1 MVMFASSAVI
11 CGLHTTSRT
20 TSRKRSSN
28 HPGQVP
34 GNQPRYSP
42 ANSESGLFAV
52 VKNTNISLISAKRSR
67 CALDIACA
75 CDSRPRARTRRYF
88 PSLCSGK
95 RRQGRP
101 KQVKRYGHIVT
112 RCAIVAIA
120 ISGGLS
126 ADTTQN
132 SYQLPSDAQVIGYLL
147 QSVTWYRHLYTERQV
162 ASDPGDLVFL
172 NDNQALESEIVKLS
186 FEFAKADAALAKTAT
201 SPHDALATL
210 AAPASADL
218 AHFIELKN
226 RNDQLTQQTSEDIGK
241 LNENIASA
249 RRVDRQKLNAALD
262 DAQSRL
268 ELLQAVS
275 QAVNDL
281 IQFVQ
286 TARTAKANTST
297 LDLTIDDLAQ
307 SIPELSSPATPLS
320 KLPVQ
325 DADSRTSNSWRETV
339 LLGLASEVSALNRK
353 LRVVDEKIRL
363 TDNFLLSAKNIRT
376 PMSGFITRV
385 LQRAVTSNLQTSDL
399 LLLREE
405 KSQLDALTLELK
417 AFSPAILALDK
428 QKALLEEYE
437 SHLQPW
443 RTAVAS
449 QYRQAWKKLVV
460 RLLIVAL
467 IVGLLFGM
475 GEISRR
481 LALRRIQDPNRRRVI
496 SMVHRF
502 LTLFAIAV
510 VALFTVASDLSS
522 LATYFGLL
530 TAGMAVAL
538 QNVILASLGYLVL
551 MGKRGIR
558 IGDRIQVSGIT
569 GDVINMGLLQFQ
581 LREFDVE
588 EARFTGH
595 VATFSNSLV
604 FVSPAT
610 GLLKFNSAAGK
621 AAEAAS
627 NDNGT
632 QRDPRSTGPVLE
644 ARGKD

>member
-1 MVMFASSAVI
+1 MRKVSSVDKAARADGILGSRHQRVSFLH
-11 CGLHTTSRT
+11 GL
-20 TSRKRSSN
+20 
-28 HPGQVP
+28 
-34 GNQPRYSP
+34 QPSP
-42 ANSESGLFAV
+42 ATCDDTRDSTFSPKTKKVNRYAH
-52 VKNTNISLISAKRSR
+52 
-67 CALDIACA
+67 IATC
-75 CDSRPRARTRRYF
+75 
-88 PSLCSGK
+88 
-95 RRQGRP
+95 
-101 KQVKRYGHIVT
+101 
-112 RCAIVAIA
+112 CAIFAIA

-126 ADTTQN
+126 ADTTQG
-132 SYQLPSDAQVIGYLL
+132 SYQLPSNTQVIGYLL
-147 QSVTWYRHLYTERQV
+147 QSVNWHRHVYTERQV
-162 ASDPGDLVFL
+162 ANDPGDLVFL
-172 NDNQALESEIVKLS
+172 NDNQGIESQIVKLS
-186 FEFAKADAALAKTAT
+186 FEFAKADVALAKTAT
-201 SPHDALATL
+201 SSHDAPATVTG
-210 AAPASADL
+210 PVSADL

-226 RNDQLTQQTSEDIGK
+226 RNDQVTQQTSADIGR
-241 LNENIASA
+241 LNEKLTSA
-249 RRVDRQKLNAALD
+249 RKADRKKLKAALD

-268 ELLQAVS
+268 ELMQAVS
-275 QAVNDL
+275 QTVNDL

-286 TARTAKANTST
+286 TARTAQANNAT

-320 KLPVQ
+320 KLPAQ
-325 DADSRTSNSWRETV
+325 DADSRTSNSSRETG

-363 TDNFLLSAKNIRT
+363 TDNFLLSVKDIRT

-385 LQRAVTSNLQTSDL
+385 LQRAATSNLQTSSL
-399 LLLREE
+399 SLLREQ
-405 KSQLDALTLELK
+405 KSQLDALTFELK
-417 AFSPAILALDK
+417 AFSPAIVALDK

-437 SHLQPW
+437 SHLLPW

-460 RLLIVAL
+460 RLLIVVL

-481 LALRRIQDPNRRRVI
+481 LALGRIQDPNRRRVI
-496 SMVHRF
+496 SMVHRL
-502 LTLFAIAV
+502 LTLFAIVV
-510 VALFTVASDLSS
+510 VALFSVASDLSS

-569 GDVINMGLLQFQ
+569 GDVINMGMLQFQ
-581 LREFDVE
+581 LREFDIE
-588 EARFTGH
+588 EGRFTGH

-604 FVSPAT
+604 FVSPAI
-610 GLLKFNSAAGK
+610 GLLKFNSAPGK
-621 AAEAAS
+621 AAKAGS

-632 QRDPRSTGPVLE
+632 LRDAEEHWSGAGRQR
-644 ARGKD
+644 

>member
-1 MVMFASSAVI
+1 M
-11 CGLHTTSRT
+11 
-20 TSRKRSSN
+20 
-28 HPGQVP
+28 
-34 GNQPRYSP
+34 
-42 ANSESGLFAV
+42 
-52 VKNTNISLISAKRSR
+52 
-67 CALDIACA
+67 
-75 CDSRPRARTRRYF
+75 
-88 PSLCSGK
+88 
-95 RRQGRP
+95 
-101 KQVKRYGHIVT
+101 KRYGHIVT
-112 RCAIVAIA
+112 CCAIFAIA

-126 ADTTQN
+126 ADTTQD
-132 SYQLPSDAQVIGYLL
+132 SYQLPSDAQVVGYLL

-172 NDNQALESEIVKLS
+172 NDNQALESQIVKLS

-201 SPHDALATL
+201 SPHVAPTTL

-241 LNENIASA
+241 LNEKIASA
-249 RRVDRQKLNAALD
+249 RKDDKKLKAALD
-262 DAQSRL
+262 DTQSRL

-275 QAVNDL
+275 LAVNDL
-281 IQFVQ
+281 VQFVQ
-286 TARTAKANTST
+286 TARTAQANTAT

-320 KLPVQ
+320 KLPAQ
-325 DADSRTSNSWRETV
+325 DADSRTSNSWRETG
-339 LLGLASEVSALNRK
+339 LLGLGAEVSALNRK

-376 PMSGFITRV
+376 PMSGFITRL
-385 LQRAVTSNLQTSDL
+385 LQRAATSNLQTSDL
-399 LLLREE
+399 SLLREQ

-417 AFSPAILALDK
+417 AFSPAIVALDK
-428 QKALLEEYE
+428 QKALLEDYE
-437 SHLQPW
+437 SHLLPW
-443 RTAVAS
+443 RAAVAS
-449 QYRQAWKKLVV
+449 QYRQSWKKLAV
-460 RLLIVAL
+460 RLLIVVL

-481 LALRRIQDPNRRRVI
+481 LALGRIQDPNRRRVI
-496 SMVHRF
+496 SMVHRL
-502 LTLFAIAV
+502 LTMFAIAV
-510 VALFTVASDLSS
+510 VALFSVASDLSS

-569 GDVINMGLLQFQ
+569 GDVINMGMLQFQ

-588 EARFTGH
+588 EERFTGH

-604 FVSPAT
+604 FMSPAI
-610 GLLKFNSAAGK
+610 GLLKFNSAPGK
-621 AAEAAS
+621 AAKVAA
-627 NDNGT
+627 DTNGT
-632 QRDPRSTGPVLE
+632 QRDAEERWSG
-644 ARGKD
+644 AGGQG